1 MPIVVF
7 ILFVI
12 LCQSA
17 TVGISLLVETFGPQ
31 WLSVIAFGGLYLVGF
46 GIAWKL
52 TVWTVDSHLRR
63 TRAPAAR
70 A

>member
-7 ILFVI
+7 VLFVI
-12 LCQSA
+12 LCQAA
-17 TVGISLLVETFGPQ
+17 TIGISLLVETFGPQ
-31 WLSVIAFGGLYLVGF
+31 WLSVIVFGGFYLIGF

-52 TVWTVDSHLRR
+52 TVWTVDTYLQRK
-63 TRAPAAR
+63 PAGAE